1 MSSNKSLTLPYG
13 EYRRLPNL
21 GTKQHNKYRGL
32 RPLLV
37 LLLLLVNLS
46 TVGFGPPTLIESE
59 AAETPVSSRTLEMIN
74 ADRPPEVMA
83 KAALL
88 MDATTGQVIYAK
100 NPHERRAQASTT
112 KIMTALVTL
121 EKGRL
126 SDIVTAGPNVNTVE
140 PVIIGLEPGDQL
152 TVEQVLYGMLLNS
165 GNDAAVAL
173 AEHIGG
179 SIPEFADMMNAKAAE
194 LGMKDTHFV
203 NPHGLD
209 EEGHYSSAYD
219 LAILAKAALE
229 NPVFEKIVSTKEY
242 RIEGPVRWVFTNTNR
257 LLSDMPTADG
267 VKTGF
272 TDAAGRCL
280 VSSATQRGRRAIGV
294 VLFDENMY
302 EDSAALLNYLFDNYD
317 WMTLDP
323 SNSPLSNYIQGAG
336 IQHATP
342 KEKLTIVYPAW
353 QKPYLRRYFSFSG
366 TAGEDGEAVGSVTYS
381 LFGKQVAKLEL
392 FTGVVR

>member
-1 MSSNKSLTLPYG
+1 MYGNESHTLPG
-13 EYRRLPNL
+13 CEHRQTSVLS
-21 GTKQHNKYRGL
+21 TKQQSRLSGFRL
-32 RPLLV
+32 AFLFFLI
-37 LLLLLVNLS
+37 LASLS

-59 AAETPVSSRTLEMIN
+59 AAETPVSPRTLKMMN

-88 MDATTGQVIYAK
+88 MDATTGKVLYAK

-126 SDIVTAGPNVNTVE
+126 TDIVTAGPNVKTVE
-140 PVIIGLEPGDQL
+140 PVVIGLEPGDQL
-152 TVEQVLYGMLLNS
+152 TVEQVLYGMLLVS

-179 SIPEFADMMNAKAAE
+179 SIPEFAEMMNAKAAE
-194 LGMKDTHFV
+194 LGLKDTHFV

-209 EEGHYSSAYD
+209 EDGHYSSAYD

-229 NPVFEKIVSTKEY
+229 NPVFERIVATKEY
-242 RIEGPVRWVFTNTNR
+242 RIEGPVRWVFKNSNR
-257 LLSDMPTADG
+257 LLTDMSTADG
-267 VKTGF
+267 VKTGY

-280 VSSATQRGRRAIGV
+280 VSSATQNGRRVIAV
-294 VLFDENMY
+294 VLFDDAMY
-302 EDSAALLNYLFDNYD
+302 EDSAALLKYVFDNYE

-323 SNSPLSNYIQGAG
+323 SNSPLGDYELGEETRQAR
-336 IQHATP
+336 A
-342 KEKLTIVYPAW
+342 KKKATIVFPAW
-353 QKPYLRRYFSFSG
+353 QKPYLRQFFSFTGAPS
-366 TAGEDGEAVGSVTYS
+366 EKGEAAGSVTYF
-381 LFGKQVAKLEL
+381 LFGKKVAELEL
-392 FTGVVR
+392 FDEGE

>member
-1 MSSNKSLTLPYG
+1 
-13 EYRRLPNL
+13 
-21 GTKQHNKYRGL
+21 
-32 RPLLV
+32 
-37 LLLLLVNLS
+37 
-46 TVGFGPPTLIESE
+46 
-59 AAETPVSSRTLEMIN
+59 
-74 ADRPPEVMA
+74 
-83 KAALL
+83 

-112 KIMTALVTL
+112 KIMTALVML

-302 EDSAALLNYLFDNYD
+302 EDSAAHLNYLFDNYD
-317 WMTLDP
+317 RMTLDP
-323 SNSPLSNYIQGAG
+323 SNSPLSNYIQG
-336 IQHATP
+336 
-342 KEKLTIVYPAW
+342 
-353 QKPYLRRYFSFSG
+353 LRSNMRRR
-366 TAGEDGEAVGSVTYS
+366 
-381 LFGKQVAKLEL
+381 K
-392 FTGVVR
+392 RN